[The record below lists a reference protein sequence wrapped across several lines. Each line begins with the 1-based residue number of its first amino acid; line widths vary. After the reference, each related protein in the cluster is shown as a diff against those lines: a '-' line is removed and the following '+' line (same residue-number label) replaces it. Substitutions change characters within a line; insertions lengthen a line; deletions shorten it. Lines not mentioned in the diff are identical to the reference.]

1 MVAIIFFLIILL
13 CMIMSVRTLF
23 LPDALQEKYLSWQSF
38 IYLLFIYSTIMIGFG
53 LVYFL
58 FLQNGFIVFAENEK
72 IISGDILE
80 RLGAC
85 IYFSGITLF
94 SVGYGDVVPIGI
106 GRIIAIFEGM
116 VGYTIPAAFV
126 VRTVIDFKR
135 EFDGW

>member
-80 RLGAC
+80 RLGVC

-94 SVGYGDVVPIGI
+94 SIGYGDVVPIGI
-106 GRIIAIFEGM
+106 GRIIAIIEGM

-126 VRTVIDFKR
+126 VRTVIDFRR